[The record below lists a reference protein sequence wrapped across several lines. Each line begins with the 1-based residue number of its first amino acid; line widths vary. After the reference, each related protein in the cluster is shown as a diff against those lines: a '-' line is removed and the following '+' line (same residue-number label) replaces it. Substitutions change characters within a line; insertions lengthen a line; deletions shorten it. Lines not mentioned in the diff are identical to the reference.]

1 MFHSLQAQV
10 AHREALQRNTPE
22 LSPPLRLVPAAPP
35 TFLQPPSP
43 SSAPCRMWSCFD
55 HSRCALTSGMSV
67 YLYDTDLFPATSYL
81 RTGVRQ
87 TVGYNPHFTTNP
99 AEACL
104 FLVLVGEG
112 EAHDLTVLQKLPY
125 WGGDGKCYLLLQIL
139 LYKFCFLWGSFYF
152 SNANQYL
159 Q

>member
-1 MFHSLQAQV
+1 
-10 AHREALQRNTPE
+10 
-22 LSPPLRLVPAAPP
+22 
-35 TFLQPPSP
+35 
-43 SSAPCRMWSCFD
+43 
-55 HSRCALTSGMSV
+55 MSV

-112 EAHDLTVLQKLPY
+112 EAHDLSVLHKLPY
-125 WGGDGKCYLLLQIL
+125 WGGDGKCYLLFHISYYFISSVFFWQVSIFLVQTN
-139 LYKFCFLWGSFYF
+139 LYSETSFYPQNI
-152 SNANQYL
+152 SKSK
-159 Q
+159 